1 MDAYLGIK
9 KLTAEEAALVDEIKD
24 NSLFSGYGSEC
35 ALEASL
41 QRKHKEKEMAFVER
55 YADLLYQH
63 IKSRCESNR
72 AALWRQ
78 LKDEG
83 QCDVY
88 DYLVLFYNQTL
99 LEKKRALAERSHEE
113 REPHDPPSHLFDT
126 TLGVKKWSE
135 YDGEWYDVADL
146 YAIKV
151 QRIFSNSDLL
161 QRIALLFGP
170 KFKAVREYETIE
182 EKEGQWGWK
191 HTLVSIRVKYVGDK
205 MGSAEVDAMLKAYA
219 KQKAREPFTLSEN
232 QWLYGDAF
240 PEHPLPKPAPAPAPL
255 PPPVR
260 THNEGGVNFGRFDGP
275 VHLLGASS
283 EWPYDYAHVP
293 AHLSGTGK
301 EEKVVAMR
309 GF

>member
-1 MDAYLGIK
+1 MSSYIGIK
-9 KLTAEEAALVDEIKD
+9 KLNAEEAALVDEIKD

-35 ALEASL
+35 ALESCL
-41 QRKHKEKEMAFVER
+41 EEKRKEKEAARVEP

-72 AALWRQ
+72 AALWTQ
-78 LKDEG
+78 LKGEG

-113 REPHDPPSHLFDT
+113 QEPHDPPSHAFDT

-146 YAIKV
+146 YAIKIH
-151 QRIFSNSDLL
+151 RIFSNSDLL

-170 KFKAVREYETIE
+170 KFKAERKFSTVE
-182 EKEGQWGWK
+182 EEEGQWGWK

-205 MGSAEVDAMLKAYA
+205 MGSYEVDAMLKTYA
-219 KQKAREPFTLSEN
+219 KHKAREPFTLGKD

-240 PEHPLPKPAPAPAPL
+240 PERPLPKPVPAPL

-260 THNEGGVNFGRFDGP
+260 TPNEGGVNFGRFDGP
-275 VHLLGASS
+275 VSLLGSS
-283 EWPYDYAHVP
+283 SVWAYDGAHVP

-309 GF
+309 F